1 MGQVPDIEDVFLWPD
16 GSWCHREEVGEYSH
30 KSDDYQ
36 ILYFGTDEW
45 YKIVSDLG
53 V

>member
-1 MGQVPDIEDVFLWPD
+1 MEKLQDIEDVFLWPD
-16 GSWCHREEVGEYSH
+16 GGWCHREEVDDYSH

-36 ILYFGTDEW
+36 ILYFGTEEW
-45 YKIVSDLG
+45 YKIVGDLE

>member
-1 MGQVPDIEDVFLWPD
+1 MEQVQDIEDVFLWPD
-16 GSWCHREEVGEYSH
+16 GNWCHREEVGEYSH

-45 YKIVSDLG
+45 YKIVSDLE